1 MISIEEALQKIE
13 RLVFADELPAADAL
27 NRDEYDTLLDER
39 DADEFAMPWTDAYE
53 LSKGPFKQIGADKD
67 LKARLDKMREH
78 VYKRV
83 YNQTKVSD
91 LASYTSDDIELVLRY
106 LLTRMSSSWVNA
118 LWLSYKEGAIP
129 SGPLSETAGELPQLI
144 LA

>member
-1 MISIEEALQKIE
+1 MASTEEALQKIE
-13 RLVFADELPAADAL
+13 QLVFADKLPAAEVL

-39 DADEFAMPWTDAYE
+39 DADEFATPWADTYE
-53 LSKGPFKQIGADKD
+53 ASSAPFEQVAADQG
-67 LKARLDKMREH
+67 LKARTDNVREH
-78 VYKRV
+78 VDKRV

-91 LASYTSDDIELVLRY
+91 LASYTSDDVDLILRY
-106 LLTRMSSSWVNA
+106 LLTDLSSDWVNA

-129 SGPLSETAGELPQLI
+129 SGTLHEAAGELAELI